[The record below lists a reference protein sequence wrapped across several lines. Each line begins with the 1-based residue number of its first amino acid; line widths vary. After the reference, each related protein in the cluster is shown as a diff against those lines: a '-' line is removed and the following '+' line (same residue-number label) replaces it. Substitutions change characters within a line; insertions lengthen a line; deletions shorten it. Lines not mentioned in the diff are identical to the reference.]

1 VTARREF
8 GAAPWRVQVWVWF
21 AALLA
26 LVLPV
31 LLSTWPVPT
40 FQVRDMIAA
49 AALVLGSVLNVEIGR
64 LFEGGKVAQQRPH
77 KALSAWPMAAT
88 VLLPSFYLA
97 PVVVLIYAHAR
108 WRGMR
113 VTLWKWCASA
123 CFLICAGAIAG
134 VVVTPPS
141 GDGTSPSL
149 ESGLPGLLIIV
160 AGVLTFLAVE
170 SAMLALSAWLNTA
183 QDDAWMRRTLTDPAF
198 YLTEAGVL
206 TIGALTG
213 LLGANAPWFV
223 LMLIPAYGFLQQSVL
238 HRPLQERATRD
249 PKTGLLVFNAW
260 QRLAVEEIRRMSAAR
275 RSWAVIFADI
285 DNFRFYNQRHGHLG
299 GDHALEQVAHIITAQ
314 VRPKDLT
321 ARFGGEEFCILLPDT
336 LAVDADQVAQ
346 RLRRAVSEESA
357 SLPEPVTVSIGVAVV
372 EAGHTPMELAVVLA
386 RADQALYRAKLEGRN
401 TVRIAGPAGDADRGV
416 RESWE
421 MPGEGQRDGPPNH
434 SRRPTEAQRPRRLG

>member
-1 VTARREF
+1 MTALREF
-8 GAAPWRVQVWVWF
+8 GAAPWRVRVWVGL
-21 AALLA
+21 AAVLA
-26 LVLPV
+26 LALPV
-31 LLSTWPVPT
+31 LLSVWPTPT
-40 FQVRDMIAA
+40 LQTRDVITA
-49 AALVLGSVLNVEIGR
+49 AALVAGSVVSVELGR
-64 LFEGGKVAQQRPH
+64 LFEGGTVAQQRPH

-88 VLLPSFYLA
+88 VLLPSFYLVPIVA
-97 PVVVLIYAHAR
+97 LIYAHAR

-113 VTLWKWCASA
+113 VTLWKWFASA
-123 CFLICAGAIAG
+123 CFLICAGAVAG

-141 GDGTSPSL
+141 GDGVPPSL
-149 ESGLPGLLIIV
+149 DSGLPGLLIMV
-160 AGVLTFLAVE
+160 GAVLTFLAVE
-170 SAMLALSAWLNTA
+170 SAMLAMSAWLNTA
-183 QDDAWMRRTLTDPAF
+183 QDDAWMRRTLADPAF
-198 YLTEAGVL
+198 YVTEAGVL

-223 LMLIPAYGFLQQSVL
+223 LLLIPAYGFLQQSVL

-299 GDHALEQVAHIITAQ
+299 GDHALEHVAQIITTN

-336 LAVDADQVAQ
+336 LAGDADQVAQ

-357 SLPEPVTVSIGVAVV
+357 ALPETVTVSIGVAVV

-401 TVRIAGPAGDADRGV
+401 TVRIAGPAADADRGV

-421 MPGEGQRDGPPNH
+421 TPQEAPRDGP
-434 SRRPTEAQRPRRLG
+434 QRPRWPAGGEGTRRFG

>member
-1 VTARREF
+1 VTALQEF
-8 GAAPWRVQVWVWF
+8 AAAPWRARVWVLLS
-21 AALLA
+21 AVLAVGLALALSIWPDPVWQLTDIVTALA
-26 LVLPV
+26 LV
-31 LLSTWPVPT
+31 
-40 FQVRDMIAA
+40 I
-49 AALVLGSVLNVEIGR
+49 GSVINVELGR
-64 LFEGGKVAQQRPH
+64 LFEGGRVAQQRPH

-88 VLLPSFYLA
+88 VLLPTFYLL
-97 PVVVLIYAHAR
+97 PVVALIYAHAR

-123 CFLICAGAIAG
+123 CFLVCAGAIAG
-134 VVVTPPS
+134 IIVTPPG
-141 GDGTSPSL
+141 GDGTPPTL
-149 ESGLPGLLIIV
+149 TSGLPGVLIMV
-160 AGVLTFLAVE
+160 AAILTFLAVE
-170 SAMLALSAWLNTA
+170 SAMLGMSGWLNTA
-183 QDDAWMRRTLTDPAF
+183 QDEVWLRRTLADPAF

-223 LMLIPAYGFLQQSVL
+223 LLLIPVYGFLQQSVL

-299 GDHALEQVAHIITAQ
+299 GDHALEHVAQIITSN

-336 LAVDADQVAQ
+336 VAAEAELVAQ
-346 RLRRAVSEESA
+346 RLLTSVSAASA

-372 EAGHTPMELAVVLA
+372 EAGNTPMELAVVLA

-401 TVRIAGPAGDADRGV
+401 TVRIAAPAADIDSGV
-416 RESWE
+416 RTTWDAKLNRSAHRAQYSED
-421 MPGEGQRDGPPNH
+421 GERQRRWG
-434 SRRPTEAQRPRRLG
+434 

>member
-1 VTARREF
+1 VTALREF
-8 GAAPWRVQVWVWF
+8 GAAPWRVRVWVAM

-26 LVLPV
+26 LMLPV
-31 LLSTWPVPT
+31 LLSTWPVPVL
-40 FQVRDMIAA
+40 QARDLVAA
-49 AALVLGSVLNVEIGR
+49 AALVAGSVVNVELGR

-88 VLLPSFYLA
+88 VLLPSFYLI

-123 CFLICAGAIAG
+123 CFLICAGAVSG
-134 VVVTPPS
+134 VIVMPPGGDGVPPS
-141 GDGTSPSL
+141 LD
-149 ESGLPGLLIIV
+149 SGLPGLLIMVV
-160 AGVLTFLAVE
+160 AVLTFLAVE
-170 SAMLALSAWLNTA
+170 SAMLAMAAFLNTA

-198 YLTEAGVL
+198 YVTEAGVL

-223 LMLIPAYGFLQQSVL
+223 LLLIPAYGFLQQSVL

-285 DNFRFYNQRHGHLG
+285 DNFRYYNERHGHLG
-299 GDHALEQVAHIITAQ
+299 GDHALEQVAQIITTH
-314 VRPKDLT
+314 VRPKDLI

-336 LAVDADQVAQ
+336 LAVDADLVAQ
-346 RLRRAVSEESA
+346 RLRRAVSEESGA
-357 SLPEPVTVSIGVAVV
+357 LPEPVTVSIGVAVV

-416 RESWE
+416 HESWE
-421 MPGEGQRDGPPNH
+421 EQRDDRG
-434 SRRPTEAQRPRRLG
+434 RRPHWPPDGDRSRRLG

>member
-1 VTARREF
+1 MTALQEF
-8 GAAPWRVQVWVWF
+8 AAAPWRARVWVLL
-21 AALLA
+21 AAVLAVGLALALSIWPDPVWQLTDIVTALA
-26 LVLPV
+26 LV
-31 LLSTWPVPT
+31 
-40 FQVRDMIAA
+40 I
-49 AALVLGSVLNVEIGR
+49 GSVINVELGR
-64 LFEGGKVAQQRPH
+64 LFEGGRVAQQRPH

-88 VLLPSFYLA
+88 VLLPTFYLL
-97 PVVVLIYAHAR
+97 PVVALIYAHAR

-123 CFLICAGAIAG
+123 CFLVCAGAIAG
-134 VVVTPPS
+134 IIVTPPG
-141 GDGTSPSL
+141 GDGTPPTL
-149 ESGLPGLLIIV
+149 TSGLPGVLIMV
-160 AGVLTFLAVE
+160 AAILTFLAVE
-170 SAMLALSAWLNTA
+170 SAMLGMSGWLNTA
-183 QDDAWMRRTLTDPAF
+183 QDEVWLRRTLADPAF

-223 LMLIPAYGFLQQSVL
+223 LLLIPVYGFLQQSVL

-260 QRLAVEEIRRMSAAR
+260 QRLAVEEIRRMSVAR

-299 GDHALEQVAHIITAQ
+299 GDHALEHVAQIITSN

-336 LAVDADQVAQ
+336 VAAEAELVAQ
-346 RLRRAVSEESA
+346 RLLTSVSAASA

-372 EAGHTPMELAVVLA
+372 EAGNTPMELAVVLA

-401 TVRIAGPAGDADRGV
+401 TVRIAAPAADIDSGV
-416 RESWE
+416 RTTWDAKLNRSAHRAQWPED
-421 MPGEGQRDGPPNH
+421 GERQRRWG
-434 SRRPTEAQRPRRLG
+434 

>member
-1 VTARREF
+1 MPGR
-8 GAAPWRVQVWVWF
+8 
-21 AALLA
+21 
-26 LVLPV
+26 
-31 LLSTWPVPT
+31 
-40 FQVRDMIAA
+40 IAA
-49 AALVLGSVLNVEIGR
+49 SSSP
-64 LFEGGKVAQQRPH
+64 QR
-77 KALSAWPMAAT
+77 
-88 VLLPSFYLA
+88 
-97 PVVVLIYAHAR
+97 
-108 WRGMR
+108 GD
-113 VTLWKWCASA
+113 
-123 CFLICAGAIAG
+123 G
-134 VVVTPPS
+134 TPPS
-141 GDGTSPSL
+141 LD
-149 ESGLPGLLIIV
+149 SGLPGLLIMV
-160 AGVLTFLAVE
+160 AAVLIFLAVE
-170 SAMLALSAWLNTA
+170 SAMLAVSAWLNTA
-183 QDDAWMRRTLTDPAF
+183 QDDAWMRRTLADPAF

-299 GDHALEQVAHIITAQ
+299 GDHALEQVAQIITTK

-357 SLPEPVTVSIGVAVV
+357 ACP
-372 EAGHTPMELAVVLA
+372 
-386 RADQALYRAKLEGRN
+386 
-401 TVRIAGPAGDADRGV
+401 
-416 RESWE
+416 
-421 MPGEGQRDGPPNH
+421 
-434 SRRPTEAQRPRRLG
+434 SR